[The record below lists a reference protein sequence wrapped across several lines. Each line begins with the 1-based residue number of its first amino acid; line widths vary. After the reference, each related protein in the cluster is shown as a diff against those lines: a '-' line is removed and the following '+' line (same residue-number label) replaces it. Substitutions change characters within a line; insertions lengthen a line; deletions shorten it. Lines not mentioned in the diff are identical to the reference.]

1 MKAKKKELTV
11 ISLSDLGVDGT
22 ARTEMLSVELPPSR
36 AAGVILET
44 VDDLLEKLKNEAK
57 VIS

>member
-1 MKAKKKELTV
+1 MVKELS
-11 ISLSDLGVDGT
+11 ILPIADLGVDVT
-22 ARTEMLSVELPPSR
+22 PRTELLSVESPPSR

-44 VDDLLEKLKNEAK
+44 VDDLIDKLKNEAK

>member
-1 MKAKKKELTV
+1 
-11 ISLSDLGVDGT
+11 
-22 ARTEMLSVELPPSR
+22 MLSVELPPSR

>member
-1 MKAKKKELTV
+1 MKAKKKELS
-11 ISLSDLGVDGT
+11 ILPIADLGVDVT
-22 ARTEMLSVELPPSR
+22 PRTELLSVEAPPSR

-44 VDDLLEKLKNEAK
+44 VDDLIDKLKNEAK